1 MKYITTIDDV
11 AFEVEILND
20 HQVRLNDQIYEVDFE
35 EVSGHMIYSLIVDG
49 KSYEIHISEEEDKW
63 HVLIQGTLYAAEVV
77 DEREKRLRDASGELA
92 LSSGD
97 YTLQAPMPGLVV
109 KVPIK
114 VGKKV
119 DKGDVL
125 VILESMKMQNELKSP
140 HKGTITE
147 VNIKKGD
154 RVEKREVMLILEQD
168 EDN

>member
-11 AFEVEILND
+11 DFEVEILND
-20 HQVRLNDQIYEVDFE
+20 HQVQLNGKTYEVYFE
-35 EVSGHMIYSLIVDG
+35 EISSESIYSLIVDG
-49 KSYEIHISEEEDKW
+49 NAYEILISEEENEW
-63 HVLIQGTLYAAEVV
+63 NILIRGTLYSAEVI

-92 LSSGD
+92 LSSGE

-109 KVPIK
+109 KVAVK
-114 VGKKV
+114 EGKKV
-119 DKGDVL
+119 KKGDVL

-154 RVEKREVMLILEQD
+154 RVEKREAMVIIEPD
-168 EDN
+168 E